1 MFNNKTILITGAAKG
16 IGKLLAMK
24 FSDFN
29 CQILIA
35 DIDEVSLMSFEKE
48 VSAKKLKATFHF
60 FVLDLT
66 QIEKVNQFAQMI
78 ISKFN
83 VVDILVNNAGV
94 VSGDYLTKLTD
105 VKIMSTFMVNSISPI
120 ILSREFIKGMLERN
134 SGHII
139 NISSASAF
147 VGVPKMCDYSA
158 SKAAILNFDESLR
171 LELKSLS
178 SEVRTTVIC
187 PFYINTGMFDGVK
200 TRFPMLLPILAP
212 EYVVDKI
219 YQALVKKQQ
228 RVILPIFVFSIFL
241 IKLLPPKIFDYLV
254 SFFGINSSM
263 EDFKGRRA
271 K

>member
-1 MFNNKTILITGAAKG
+1 MFNGKTILITGAAKG

-24 FSDFN
+24 FRDYS
-29 CQILIA
+29 CQIIIA
-35 DIDEVSLMSFEKE
+35 DIDEGALKNFELE
-48 VSAKKLKATFHF
+48 VKALTTKASFHF
-60 FVLDLT
+60 YLLDLT
-66 QIEKVNQFAQMI
+66 LIEKVNHFCQMI
-78 ISKFN
+78 ISKFKA
-83 VVDILVNNAGV
+83 VDILVNNAGV

-105 VKIMSTFMVNSISPI
+105 IKIMSTFMVNSISPI

-171 LELKSLS
+171 LELKSLNS
-178 SEVRTTVIC
+178 DVRTTVIC

-219 YQALVKKQQ
+219 YRALARKQQ

-241 IKLLPPKIFDYLV
+241 IKLLPPKIFDYLI